1 MPLTTHYSHTE
12 VIREFI
18 AHWQG
23 HEELADLVLVSG
35 VTLDEMVQLKLSLEG
50 MLGTVGAAEAG
61 LTRASN
67 QAEGAKRRLRKRLVE
82 FNVAVR
88 QWFEALPEE
97 EMVPRV
103 ETFTAAPDKFCRPVR
118 EALRLWL
125 VINAGPAPAGLVL
138 PLVLRG
144 GFSRA
149 DMEGLRAEF
158 DADRLAEEEAEF
170 ALGLTRARRD
180 ALEAKVRRVLVSYNQ
195 MVMSQFGDEEII
207 AGTKPRL
214 FPLPGSTPDAVALT
228 GTWDVARN
236 AAALSWEASTE
247 PKVKGYQLR
256 CHDGPEYQRRGSR
269 VVRNFPLEG
278 PHEYVG
284 WEALEARGGVVSY
297 CLYVVKVRG
306 RHKGS
311 KPLTVAAPRP
321 VAG

>member
-23 HEELADLVLVSG
+23 HEELDDLVLVSG
-35 VTLDEMVQLKLSLEG
+35 VTLDALVLLKTSLEG
-50 MLGTVGAAEAG
+50 AQNAVLEREVALSGASG
-61 LTRASN
+61 
-67 QAEGAKRRLRKRLVE
+67 QAEVAKRRLRKRLVE
-82 FNVAVR
+82 FNVAAR
-88 QWFEALPEE
+88 HWLEGTAEG

-118 EALRLWL
+118 EALRLWG
-125 VINAGPAPAGLVL
+125 VVNEGPAPAGLVL

-149 DMEGLRAEF
+149 DMEGLRGEF

-170 ALGLTRARRD
+170 ALGLARARRD
-180 ALEAKVRRVLVSYNQ
+180 VLEARVRRVLVSYNQ

-214 FPLPGSTPDAVALT
+214 FPLPGSTPDAVELSGA
-228 GTWDVARN
+228 WDAERN
-236 AAALSWEASTE
+236 GAALSWEASTE

-256 CHDGPEYQRRGSR
+256 CHDGPEYRRRGSR

-284 WEALEARGGVVSY
+284 REALEVPGRVVSY